1 MDFTFFNPR
10 SQKESDFLLNFVART
25 TTLSF
30 FLQQLR
36 LTAPNQAA
44 RHLLVVAPRGYGKT
58 SLLRRISIAVRTES
72 EFNTQFIALTFR
84 EEQHN
89 VISLDVFWRNCLI
102 ALLEAREDEGAD
114 PAEIASLEALCKQH
128 AVRHLLKRD
137 EQDGD
142 PAWQAFHAHCQQL
155 GRRPVLLIDNL
166 DSLLAGLTDQHQW
179 GLRRVLQR
187 EDGPWLMAA
196 ASRYPESTHDTN
208 AAFFDFFR
216 IQTLDRLSDSEV
228 ILCLRTL
235 ASHRGEGGKKV
246 IDLINTDP
254 GRISAL
260 NTLSGGNPRTL
271 AVLYSVLEAH
281 MSEDILSQL
290 NSMLDTFTGWYQART
305 DELPMQTRAVFDAL
319 ALNWDPMTAA
329 ALGAATGLDTPTVSS
344 HLARMEKLGFAE
356 SVSLSSQ
363 RKGRNG
369 YQVSER
375 FFNIWYLM
383 RHGPRST
390 QRAVKFLTAFL
401 QSCFNTNELREM
413 AKKALNG
420 ENSQPAYALALAM
433 SLRPS
438 RVRDQMLDMLQTTT
452 SKDSDAL
459 ESAEIAKQLG
469 LTSLI
474 KKHDAK
480 VKKLTSRREYL
491 QLMISGYDLM
501 IAEKF
506 QEAEASFRQAIAL
519 SPKDG
524 GAHLALGKLMQRHL
538 GRFTEAETHFRKA
551 VELNTKDAE
560 ASLALGKLLHRE
572 LPRLADAEAAY
583 RNAIK
588 IEPNNAVAQ
597 LYLGT
602 LLYEE
607 LGRFEEAEEALRASI
622 ALDPHDEWSHM
633 KLGSLLLE
641 KLGRFTEA
649 ELAYKQALKINPKNA
664 FALIYL
670 GIIYCGQNRLEDAE
684 ASYRKA
690 IASDPK
696 QVWSY
701 RDLADLLLNDLGQAG
716 EAMVVLSDALKVHPS
731 DALLHRKYAFSLALH
746 GSNPET
752 AQAHASQVQGLSKA
766 GQLLISALPFAH
778 EPIEAQCQR
787 IWIQIDQALASDDKT
802 IWTNHLDDLQRL
814 LWYVIVQGQGDVFH
828 KRMED
833 ADYELRLA
841 PLFHAF
847 SAALD
852 GPDHLLVINPETRRP
867 AQQIYAGLA
876 QKLRLYPNAPTGQM
890 QGKPMLGKP

>member
-25 TTLSF
+25 TNLGF

-383 RHGPRST
+383 RHGPRSK
-390 QRAVKFLTAFL
+390 QRRVKSLTTFL
-401 QSCFNTNELREM
+401 QSCFNTSELKDM
-413 AKKALNG
+413 AHKALNS
-420 ENSQPAYALALAM
+420 ENSKPAYALALAM

-438 RVRDQMLDMLQTTT
+438 RMRNRMLDMLQTTA

-459 ESAEIAKQLG
+459 EYAEIAKNL
-469 LTSLI
+469 SLVNKLKQH
-474 KKHDAK
+474 KKKEKLEAQIRFIQKLIEGYEHLFSSKFHDAETAFSQAIE
-480 VKKLTSRREYL
+480 LTPTDFRPYTALGDLL
-491 QLMISGYDLM
+491 QNQQDRLDDANTAY
-501 IAEKF
+501 
-506 QEAEASFRQAIAL
+506 QQAIAL
-519 SPKDG
+519 NPQATSAYWGLGCLLLDRLGQPREALRSFTMGLSISPRDADLHASCAFAYALHILDLDAANHHAKQ
-524 GAHLALGKLMQRHL
+524 ALAD
-538 GRFTEAETHFRKA
+538 EDYISVA
-551 VELNTKDAE
+551 
-560 ASLALGKLLHRE
+560 GKLL
-572 LPRLADAEAAY
+572 L
-583 RNAIK
+583 
-588 IEPNNAVAQ
+588 
-597 LYLGT
+597 
-602 LLYEE
+602 
-607 LGRFEEAEEALRASI
+607 
-622 ALDPHDEWSHM
+622 
-633 KLGSLLLE
+633 
-641 KLGRFTEA
+641 
-649 ELAYKQALKINPKNA
+649 
-664 FALIYL
+664 
-670 GIIYCGQNRLEDAE
+670 
-684 ASYRKA
+684 
-690 IASDPK
+690 
-696 QVWSY
+696 
-701 RDLADLLLNDLGQAG
+701 
-716 EAMVVLSDALKVHPS
+716 
-731 DALLHRKYAFSLALH
+731 
-746 GSNPET
+746 
-752 AQAHASQVQGLSKA
+752 
-766 GQLLISALPFAH
+766 SALPQTP
-778 EPIEAQCQR
+778 EPTEAQCHR
-787 IWIQIDQALASDDKT
+787 IWIQIDLALGSDDKF

-867 AQQIYAGLA
+867 AQHIYAGLA

>member
-10 SQKESDFLLNFVART
+10 SQKEADFLLNFVART
-25 TTLSF
+25 TTLGF

-58 SLLRRISIAVRTES
+58 SLLRRISIAVRTEVG
-72 EFNTQFIALTFR
+72 FNTQFIALTFR

-89 VISLDVFWRNCLI
+89 VISLDVFWRNCLV
-102 ALLEAREDEGAD
+102 ALLEAREDEGAT
-114 PAEIASLEALCKQH
+114 PAEIADLEALCRLH

-137 EQDGD
+137 EQDGE
-142 PAWQAFHAHCQQL
+142 PAWQAFHAHCRHL

-208 AAFFDFFR
+208 AAFYDFFR

-228 ILCLRTL
+228 MLCLRTL
-235 ASHRGEGGKKV
+235 ATHRGDSGKKV

-305 DELPMQTRAVFDAL
+305 EELPLQTRAVFDAL

-356 SVSLSSQ
+356 AVSLSSK

-383 RHGPRST
+383 RHGPRGT
-390 QRAVKFLTAFL
+390 QRAVKFLTTFL
-401 QSCFNTNELREM
+401 QSCFNTNELRAM
-413 AKKALNG
+413 ANKALNG
-420 ENSQPAYALALAM
+420 ENSKPAYALALAT

-438 RVRDQMLDMLQTTT
+438 RLRDELLDMLQTTS

-459 ESAEIAKQLG
+459 EYAEIAGELKRKQTTLRSVATARRMIEKLVNG
-469 LTSLI
+469 IELI
-474 KKHDAK
+474 VAG
-480 VKKLTSRREYL
+480 
-491 QLMISGYDLM
+491 QL
-501 IAEKF
+501 
-506 QEAEASFRQAIAL
+506 
-519 SPKDG
+519 
-524 GAHLALGKLMQRHL
+524 HN
-538 GRFTEAETHFRKA
+538 AETVFREAIEIDPKHPQPH
-551 VELNTKDAE
+551 VILGELLE
-560 ASLALGKLLHRE
+560 SR
-572 LPRLADAEAAY
+572 PF
-583 RNAIK
+583 
-588 IEPNNAVAQ
+588 
-597 LYLGT
+597 
-602 LLYEE
+602 
-607 LGRFEEAEEALRASI
+607 GRFEEAEAAYRQAISLDSEHLHAQTSLGNLLMDDLGRPQEALESFRQS
-622 ALDPHDEWSHM
+622 
-633 KLGSLLLE
+633 
-641 KLGRFTEA
+641 
-649 ELAYKQALKINPKNA
+649 LKIAPTSTPLN
-664 FALIYL
+664 
-670 GIIYCGQNRLEDAE
+670 
-684 ASYRKA
+684 ASYA
-690 IASDPK
+690 
-696 QVWSY
+696 
-701 RDLADLLLNDLGQAG
+701 
-716 EAMVVLSDALKVHPS
+716 
-731 DALLHRKYAFSLALH
+731 YALALH
-746 GSNPET
+746 ELNFD
-752 AQAHASQVQGLSKA
+752 QAAYHAGQALADTNGLSVVGK
-766 GQLLISALPFAH
+766 LLLSALPKTP
-778 EPIEAQCQR
+778 EPPEAQCLR
-787 IWIQIDQALASDDKT
+787 IWTQIDLALASDDKT
-802 IWTNHLDDLQRL
+802 IWTNQLDDLQRLQRL
-814 LWYVIVQGQGDVFH
+814 LWYVIVEGQGDAFR
-828 KRMED
+828 KKMEH
-833 ADYELRLA
+833 ADYEVRFA

-852 GPDHLLVINPETRRP
+852 GPDHLLQINPETRQP
-867 AQQIYAGLA
+867 AQRIYDGLA
-876 QKLRLYPNAPTGQM
+876 RQLKLYPKAPTVQRHA
-890 QGKPMLGKP
+890 KPTS

>member
-10 SQKESDFLLNFVART
+10 SQKEADFLLNFVART
-25 TTLSF
+25 TTLDF

-58 SLLRRISIAVRTES
+58 SLLRRISIAVRTEA
-72 EFNTQFIALTFR
+72 EFNTHFIALTFR

-114 PAEIASLEALCKQH
+114 PAEIARLEALCKQH

-137 EQDGD
+137 EQDGE
-142 PAWQAFHAHCQQL
+142 PAWEAFHAHCQQL

-196 ASRYPESTHDTN
+196 ASRYPESTNDTN
-208 AAFFDFFR
+208 AAFYDFFR

-228 ILCLRTL
+228 MLCLRTL
-235 ASHRGEGGKKV
+235 ATHRGDSGKKV
-246 IDLINTDP
+246 IALINTDP

-305 DELPMQTRAVFDAL
+305 EELPLQTRAVFDAL

-356 SVSLSSQ
+356 AVSLSSK

-390 QRAVKFLTAFL
+390 QRAVKFLTTFL
-401 QSCFNTNELREM
+401 QSCFNTSELRDM
-413 AKKALNG
+413 ASKALNG
-420 ENSQPAYALALAM
+420 ENSQPAYALALAT

-438 RVRDQMLDMLQTTT
+438 RIRDQLLEMLQSAT
-452 SKDSDAL
+452 STRRDAS
-459 ESAEIAKQLG
+459 ESAEIAKELG
-469 LTSLI
+469 QIRKLKQKVTAPKKTEANPNSLREHI
-474 KKHDAK
+474 DA
-480 VKKLTSRREYL
+480 
-491 QLMISGYDLM
+491 
-501 IAEKF
+501 
-506 QEAEASFRQAIAL
+506 
-519 SPKDG
+519 
-524 GAHLALGKLMQRHL
+524 LALEANGKLQ
-538 GRFTEAETHFRKA
+538 E
-551 VELNTKDAE
+551 
-560 ASLALGKLLHRE
+560 
-572 LPRLADAEAAY
+572 AEAAY
-583 RNAIK
+583 REVIARTPSDPSACIS
-588 IEPNNAVAQ
+588 
-597 LYLGT
+597 
-602 LLYEE
+602 
-607 LGRFEEAEEALRASI
+607 LGR
-622 ALDPHDEWSHM
+622 
-633 KLGSLLLE
+633 LLLD
-641 KLGRFTEA
+641 KLGRPSEA
-649 ELAYKQALKINPKNA
+649 LESFRRGLTIVPGYSPLHAYCA
-664 FALIYL
+664 
-670 GIIYCGQNRLEDAE
+670 
-684 ASYRKA
+684 
-690 IASDPK
+690 
-696 QVWSY
+696 
-701 RDLADLLLNDLGQAG
+701 
-716 EAMVVLSDALKVHPS
+716 
-731 DALLHRKYAFSLALH
+731 YALALH
-746 GSNPET
+746 GLDLGAANHH
-752 AQAHASQVQGLSKA
+752 AGQAVVHGGQSSTEKSLLLALPQVQESV
-766 GQLLISALPFAH
+766 
-778 EPIEAQCQR
+778 EVQCQR
-787 IWIQIDQALASDDKT
+787 IWTQIDLVLTSET
-802 IWTNHLDDLQRL
+802 EWIFHLEDVQRL
-814 LWYVIVQGQGDVFH
+814 LWYVIVQGQGNAFR
-828 KRMED
+828 KKMEN
-833 ADYELRLA
+833 ADYEVRFA

-852 GPDHLLVINPETRRP
+852 GPDHLLQINPETRQP
-867 AQQIYAGLA
+867 AQRIYDGLA
-876 QKLRLYPNAPTGQM
+876 QQLKLYPKAPTVQSHAT
-890 QGKPMLGKP
+890 PTS

>member
-25 TTLSF
+25 TTLGF

-58 SLLRRISIAVRTES
+58 SLLRRISIAVRTEA

-89 VISLDVFWRNCLI
+89 VISLDVFWRNCLV
-102 ALLEAREDEGAD
+102 ALLEAREDEGAT
-114 PAEIASLEALCKQH
+114 PSEIADLEALCELH

-137 EQDGD
+137 EQDGE

-196 ASRYPESTHDTN
+196 ASRYPESTHDTK

-228 ILCLRTL
+228 MLCLHTL
-235 ASHRGEGGKKV
+235 ATHRGDSGKKV
-246 IDLINTDP
+246 IHLINTDP

-356 SVSLSSQ
+356 SVSLSSK

-390 QRAVKFLTAFL
+390 QRAVKFLTIFL

-413 AKKALNG
+413 ASKTLNG
-420 ENSQPAYALALAM
+420 ENTQPAYALALRGLDLDAANHHSGQAAVHAGQSSTEKLLLL
-433 SLRPS
+433 SLPQ
-438 RVRDQMLDMLQTTT
+438 VQ
-452 SKDSDAL
+452 DSV
-459 ESAEIAKQLG
+459 EVQ
-469 LTSLI
+469 
-474 KKHDAK
+474 
-480 VKKLTSRREYL
+480 
-491 QLMISGYDLM
+491 
-501 IAEKF
+501 F
-506 QEAEASFRQAIAL
+506 QRMWTQIN
-519 SPKDG
+519 
-524 GAHLALGKLMQRHL
+524 LAL
-538 GRFTEAETHFRKA
+538 T
-551 VELNTKDAE
+551 ND
-560 ASLALGKLLHRE
+560 
-572 LPRLADAEAAY
+572 
-583 RNAIK
+583 
-588 IEPNNAVAQ
+588 
-597 LYLGT
+597 
-602 LLYEE
+602 
-607 LGRFEEAEEALRASI
+607 
-622 ALDPHDEWSHM
+622 
-633 KLGSLLLE
+633 
-641 KLGRFTEA
+641 
-649 ELAYKQALKINPKNA
+649 KNA
-664 FALIYL
+664 EWVF
-670 GIIYCGQNRLEDAE
+670 
-684 ASYRKA
+684 
-690 IASDPK
+690 
-696 QVWSY
+696 
-701 RDLADLLLNDLGQAG
+701 
-716 EAMVVLSDALKVHPS
+716 
-731 DALLHRKYAFSLALH
+731 
-746 GSNPET
+746 
-752 AQAHASQVQGLSKA
+752 
-766 GQLLISALPFAH
+766 
-778 EPIEAQCQR
+778 
-787 IWIQIDQALASDDKT
+787 
-802 IWTNHLDDLQRL
+802 HLDDLQRL
-814 LWYVIVQGQGDVFH
+814 LWYVIVHGQGDAFR
-828 KRMED
+828 KRMEN
-833 ADYELRLA
+833 ADYEVRFA

-852 GPDHLLVINPETRRP
+852 GPDHLLQINPETRQP
-867 AQQIYAGLA
+867 AQSIYDGLA
-876 QKLRLYPNAPTGQM
+876 MQLKLYPNAPTAQSKATKM
-890 QGKPMLGKP
+890 SSKI

>member
-10 SQKESDFLLNFVART
+10 SQKESDFLLNFVARI
-25 TTLSF
+25 TTLDF

-36 LTAPNQAA
+36 LTAPTQAA

-58 SLLRRISIAVRTES
+58 SLLRRISIAARTEA
-72 EFNTQFIALTFR
+72 EFNTHFIALSFR

-102 ALLEAREDEGAD
+102 AMLEAREDEGAD
-114 PAEIASLEALCKQH
+114 PAEIASLEALCKHH

-137 EQDGD
+137 EQDGE
-142 PAWQAFHAHCQQL
+142 PAWQAFHAHCQHL

-187 EDGPWLMAA
+187 EHGPWLMAA

-228 ILCLRTL
+228 MLCLRTL
-235 ASHRGEGGKKV
+235 ATHRGESGKKV

-305 DELPMQTRAVFDAL
+305 EELPLQTRAVFDAL

-356 SVSLSSQ
+356 AVSLSSK

-390 QRAVKFLTAFL
+390 QRAVKFLTTFL

-413 AKKALNG
+413 ASKALNG

-438 RVRDQMLDMLQTTT
+438 RMRDQMLEMLQTTT
-452 SKDSDAL
+452 SKESGAL
-459 ESAEIAKQLG
+459 EYAEIAKQIG
-469 LTSLI
+469 LASKI
-474 KKHDAK
+474 KKIETK
-480 VKKLTSRREYL
+480 VEKLAMKIEYSNL
-491 QLMISGYDLM
+491 IVKGYDLQ
-501 IAEKF
+501 AAQKF
-506 QEAEASFRQAIAL
+506 QDAEDSFRQAIAL
-519 SPKDG
+519 QPKVSR
-524 GAHLALGKLMQRHL
+524 AHVALGDLLKSPFGRFSEAEVAYREAIRLDPKGAWSYRGLGLLHEEL
-538 GRFTEAETHFRKA
+538 GRFTKAEEAYRTGI
-551 VELNTKDAE
+551 
-560 ASLALGKLLHRE
+560 ALDPNESWCHIQLGILLHEKLGRF
-572 LPRLADAEAAY
+572 ADAEAAY
-583 RNAIK
+583 RQAITIDPK
-588 IEPNNAVAQ
+588 NVWPHYQ
-597 LYLGT
+597 LG
-602 LLYEE
+602 LLFHKH
-607 LGRFEEAEEALRASI
+607 LGRFDEAEAA
-622 ALDPHDEWSHM
+622 
-633 KLGSLLLE
+633 
-641 KLGRFTEA
+641 
-649 ELAYKQALKINPKNA
+649 
-664 FALIYL
+664 
-670 GIIYCGQNRLEDAE
+670 
-684 ASYRKA
+684 YRKA
-690 IASDPK
+690 ISSDPK
-696 QVWSY
+696 HVWSH
-701 RDLADLLLNDLGQAG
+701 RSLADLLLNDLGEVDQAIS
-716 EAMVVLSDALKVHPS
+716 V
-731 DALLHRKYAFSLALH
+731 LLHGLLSNPEDTALRVRCAYALALH
-746 GSNPET
+746 GLNPEA
-752 AQAHASQVQGLSKA
+752 AQVHVSQVRTQSQMGR
-766 GQLLISALPFAH
+766 LLISALPLAH
-778 EPIEAQCQR
+778 EPIETQCLR
-787 IWIQIDQALASDDKT
+787 IWTQIDLALASDDNS
-802 IWTNHLDDLQRL
+802 IWTNHLEALQRL
-814 LWYVIVQGQGDVFH
+814 LWYVIVQGQGSAFH
-828 KRMED
+828 KKMED
-833 ADYELRLA
+833 ADYEVRFA

-852 GPDHLLVINPETRRP
+852 GPDHLLQINPETRQP
-867 AQQIYAGLA
+867 AQRIYDGLA
-876 QKLRLYPNAPTGQM
+876 RQLKLYPNAPTVQSHAT
-890 QGKPMLGKP
+890 PTS